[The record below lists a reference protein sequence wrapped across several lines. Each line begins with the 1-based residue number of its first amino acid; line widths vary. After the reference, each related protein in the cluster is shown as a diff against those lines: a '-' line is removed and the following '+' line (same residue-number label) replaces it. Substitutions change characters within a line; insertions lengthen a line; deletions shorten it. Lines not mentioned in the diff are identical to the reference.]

1 MIKNLVEAKTV
12 KNWISDDQELALI
25 DVRETAQHTAGHPL
39 FSISIPFSEFE
50 INVEKLVPNKKVRLV
65 LFDNNN
71 GVSEI
76 IYKQAKNLKFINIFI
91 LKDGVE
97 GWIKSKF
104 RLFDGINVP
113 SKSFGELIVEKFNT
127 PYITASQLSK
137 KQKENKDIVI
147 LDGRPF
153 DEYNKM
159 SIPGSICCPNAEI
172 PYRISELIKSSDTEI
187 IINCAGR
194 TRSIIG
200 TQTLIDFGIKNK
212 VYALEN
218 GTQGW
223 FLNNFK
229 LDHGKTKFFYK
240 TPKSEKINELR
251 EKIVNLLE
259 NKVKII
265 DFNQAQNLI
274 NDKNITTYVF
284 DVRTNSNQK
293 NKLSKLRNVPGGQ
306 LVQATDKYI
315 GVLKSHVII
324 FDDGDLVRAGMTAL
338 WLKKMSYHCYV
349 VNESPK
355 KIKNL
360 NLKLEV
366 NFKTIPLNLINLE
379 NFKNLQDTHIF
390 DIRNSIDYCKKRIKK
405 SVWTNRFIIK
415 KMPHHIK
422 SMILVTNDLPK
433 ASLIVS
439 DLQEKDPGYMVQVY
453 NWNDKDVEH
462 CLDYIDS
469 TKVELDQTFIDFNFH
484 THLRHQGNKEHAR
497 NYLKWETDLIKK
509 MDEEE
514 MVFFRSLL

>member
-1 MIKNLVEAKTV
+1 MRNFVEAKTV
-12 KNWISDDQELALI
+12 KNWISDDQELAFI
-25 DVRETAQHTAGHPL
+25 DVRETAQHTKGHPM

-50 INVEKLVPNKKVRLV
+50 INVEKLVPNKKVRIV

-76 IYKQAKNLKFINIFI
+76 IYKQAKNLKYINIFI

-113 SKSFGELIVEKFNT
+113 SKSFGELIEEQFNT
-127 PYITASQLSK
+127 PSITASQLSK
-137 KQKENKDIVI
+137 KQKEKKDIVI

-159 SIPGSICCPNAEI
+159 SIPGSVCCPNAEI

-229 LDHGKTKFFYK
+229 LDHGKTKFFDK

-251 EKIVNLLE
+251 EKMVNLLE
-259 NKVKII
+259 NKVEII
-265 DFNQAQNLI
+265 DFNQAQKLI

-315 GVLKSHVII
+315 GVLKSHVIV

-379 NFKNLQDTHIF
+379 NFKNFKDTHIF
-390 DIRNSIDYCKKRIKK
+390 DIRNSVDYCKKRIKK

-415 KMPHHIK
+415 EMPRHIK

-439 DLQEKDPGYMVQVY
+439 DLQEKDPGYVVQVY

-497 NYLKWETDLIKK
+497 NYLKWETDLIKN

-514 MVFFRSLL
+514 RVFFRILL

>member
-1 MIKNLVEAKTV
+1 MMKNLVEAKTV

-76 IYKQAKNLKFINIFI
+76 IYKQAKNLKYINIFI

-113 SKSFGELIVEKFNT
+113 SKSFGELIEEKFNT

-229 LDHGKTKFFYK
+229 LDHGKSKFFDQ

-251 EKIVNLLE
+251 EKMVNLLE
-259 NKVKII
+259 NKVEII
-265 DFNQAQNLI
+265 DFNQAQKLI

-315 GVLKSHVII
+315 GVLKSHLIV

-338 WLKKMSYHCYV
+338 WLKKMNYHCYV
-349 VNESPK
+349 VNESP
-355 KIKNL
+355 
-360 NLKLEV
+360 
-366 NFKTIPLNLINLE
+366 E
-379 NFKNLQDTHIF
+379 NFKNLKDTHIF
-390 DIRNSIDYCKKRIKK
+390 DIRNSVDYCKKRIKK

-439 DLQEKDPGYMVQVY
+439 DLQEKDPGYVVQVY

-514 MVFFRSLL
+514 RVFFRSLL

>member
-1 MIKNLVEAKTV
+1 
-12 KNWISDDQELALI
+12 
-25 DVRETAQHTAGHPL
+25 
-39 FSISIPFSEFE
+39 
-50 INVEKLVPNKKVRLV
+50 
-65 LFDNNN
+65 
-71 GVSEI
+71 
-76 IYKQAKNLKFINIFI
+76 
-91 LKDGVE
+91 
-97 GWIKSKF
+97 
-104 RLFDGINVP
+104 VP
-113 SKSFGELIVEKFNT
+113 SKSFGELIEEKFNT

-137 KQKENKDIVI
+137 KQKEKKDIVI

-229 LDHGKTKFFYK
+229 LDHGKTKFFDK

-259 NKVKII
+259 NKVEII
-265 DFNQAQNLI
+265 NFNQAQKLI

-315 GVLKSHVII
+315 GVLKSHVIV

-366 NFKTIPLNLINLE
+366 NFKTIALNLIKLE
-379 NFKNLQDTHIF
+379 NLKNLKNTPIF
-390 DIRNSIDYCKKRIKK
+390 DIRNSVDYCKKRIKK
-405 SVWTNRFIIK
+405 SVWTNRSIITK
-415 KMPHHIK
+415 EIPHYVK
-422 SMILVTNDLPK
+422 SMILITNDLPK

-439 DLQEKDPGYMVQVY
+439 DLQQKDPEYVVQVY
-453 NWNDKDVEH
+453 HWNDTDVEH
-462 CLDYIDS
+462 YLDLID
-469 TKVELDQTFIDFNFH
+469 TTEVELDQKFIDFNFH
-484 THLRHQGNKEHAR
+484 TYLRHQGNKEHAK
-497 NYLKWETDLIKK
+497 NYLKWETGLIKN
-509 MDEEE
+509 MDEQERG
-514 MVFFRSLL
+514 FFR

>member
-1 MIKNLVEAKTV
+1 MKNLVEAKTV
-12 KNWISDDQELALI
+12 KNWISDDQELAFI

-50 INVEKLVPNKKVRLV
+50 INVEKLVPNKKVRMV

-76 IYKQAKNLKFINIFI
+76 IYKQAKNLRYINIFI
-91 LKDGVE
+91 LKEGVE

-113 SKSFGELIVEKFNT
+113 SKSFGELIEEKFST

-137 KQKENKDIVI
+137 KQKEKKDIVI

-229 LDHGKTKFFYK
+229 LDHGKTKFFDK
-240 TPKSEKINELR
+240 TPRSEKINVLK
-251 EKIVNLLE
+251 EKMINLLE
-259 NKVKII
+259 NKVEII
-265 DFNQAQNLI
+265 DFNQAQKLI

-315 GVLKSHVII
+315 GVLKSHVIV

-366 NFKTIPLNLINLE
+366 NFKIIPLNLINLE
-379 NFKNLQDTHIF
+379 NFKNLKDTHIF
-390 DIRNSIDYCKKRIKK
+390 DIRNSFDYCKKRIKK

-415 KMPHHIK
+415 KMPHYIK

-439 DLQEKDPGYMVQVY
+439 DLQDKDPECVVQVY

-462 CLDYIDS
+462 YLDYIDS

-497 NYLKWETDLIKK
+497 NYLKWETDLIKN

-514 MVFFRSLL
+514 RMFFRILV